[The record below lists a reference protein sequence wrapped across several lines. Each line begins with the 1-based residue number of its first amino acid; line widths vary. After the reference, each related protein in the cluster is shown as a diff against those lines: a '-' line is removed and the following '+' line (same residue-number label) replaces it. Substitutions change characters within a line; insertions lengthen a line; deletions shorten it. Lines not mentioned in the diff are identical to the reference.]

1 MNEYEIYICTY
12 LIGGLEHFLFSPI
25 VGMMNKSDE
34 LIFFRGVAQPPIRY
48 HLMLVKQCHKPSP
61 RHHVFFFN
69 IIGGMEIPFP
79 VMGGKNDIVLPTLVI
94 LC

>member
-1 MNEYEIYICTY
+1 MNEYEIYIYICTY

-61 RHHVFFFN
+61 RHHVFFLKYN
-69 IIGGMEIPFP
+69 RWYGNSIPSH
-79 VMGGKNDIVLPTLVI
+79 GWEK
-94 LC
+94 